1 MKRKIFLILLFLIGL
16 SAGVYGDS
24 AGDERMEIMGITL
37 SYFSGEF
44 EIKDVYI
51 ITGFPSKELEF
62 PTHTLSVLNK
72 KEKSLYSVKFS
83 IEDVYFSPP
92 EEHWFDEDGNQIYIP
107 EFVEQEISQIIFV
120 PYLKDGYYIT
130 VEDLEGNEL
139 LRDEI
144 KKWFGIIS
152 DDIKYEIKLDK
163 ENNIK
168 DNILYEN
175 VDVQEYELDKR
186 DSIEKN
192 EPDKEEDNDKDYGQN
207 EKNDIENKGL
217 NEKDKIE
224 ENEKGGKIVM
234 WFFLISIIIIVVYT
248 IGILYL
254 THINKKHRT

>member
-16 SAGVYGDS
+16 SAGVYGDN
-24 AGDERMEIMGITL
+24 AGDERIEIMGITL

-44 EIKDVYI
+44 EIKDVYV
-51 ITGFPSKELEF
+51 ITGFPSKESEF
-62 PTHTLSVLNK
+62 PTHVLKILDK
-72 KEKSLYSVKFS
+72 KNRDLYSIKFT

-92 EEHWFDEDGNQIYIP
+92 KEHWFDEDGNQIYIP
-107 EFVEQEISQIIFV
+107 ELGEQEFVETIFV

-130 VEDLEGNEL
+130 VEDLNGNEL

-163 ENNIK
+163 ENDIK
-168 DNILYEN
+168 DNILDEN

-192 EPDKEEDNDKDYGQN
+192 EPDKEEDNGKDYGQN
-207 EKNDIENKGL
+207 EKSDIENKGL
-217 NEKDKIE
+217 NKKDKTE
-224 ENEKGGKIVM
+224 ENEKGKKIVI
-234 WFFLISIIIIVVYT
+234 WFFLISIIIIIVYT

-254 THINKKHRT
+254 THI